1 MSLDEVLRLTKDVL
15 LPIGTFFAGLFLPHV
30 QKPLAE
36 YRKTLA
42 DISQLMLRTVPII
55 YGDARRT
62 DMSDEAEK
70 HNAELRKFYDDV
82 RTLHARLLS
91 SADSIP
97 RFARPVLQAVG
108 LLHSRAQIEEGA
120 KMLIGISNQVIS
132 ASKDK
137 PHLTKLIEKLG
148 TALDITV

>member
-1 MSLDEVLRLTKDVL
+1 MEVLHFVVQFLVV
-15 LPIGTFFAGLFLPHV
+15 PAITFLAGLFLPHV
-30 QKPLAE
+30 QKPLTE

-42 DISQLMLRTVPII
+42 DISQLMLQNVPIL
-55 YGDARRT
+55 YGDSPRI
-62 DMSDEAEK
+62 DDSDEAKK

-82 RTLHARLLS
+82 RSLHARLIS

-97 RFARPVLQAVG
+97 RFARPALEKLG

-120 KMLIGISNQVIS
+120 KMLIGISNQVIT
-132 ASKDK
+132 ANKDK

-148 TALDITV
+148 TELDITV